1 MTDAEDLLHR
11 WLVHMAHNKGRSSDT
26 VDKYRSGLLR
36 LRELLGGAAKLLEAT
51 PEDLEAFTGL
61 HLHKGGLLPRSRRA
75 AVAAVRGFYRW
86 LGDKGHIA
94 SDPANN
100 LAYPN
105 AGQPLPVPMTLES
118 AQRLMMA
125 PDVTTFTGI
134 RDAAILA
141 LFIGAGSAAWLP

>member
-61 HLHKGGLLPRSRRA
+61 HLHKGGLFAQEPRSQRSGGSIVGWA
-75 AVAAVRGFYRW
+75 TRGT
-86 LGDKGHIA
+86 
-94 SDPANN
+94 SPAIR
-100 LAYPN
+100 P
-105 AGQPLPVPMTLES
+105 
-118 AQRLMMA
+118 
-125 PDVTTFTGI
+125 TTSPTPTP
-134 RDAAILA
+134 
-141 LFIGAGSAAWLP
+141 GSRCQFP